1 MGDEIDTQS
10 HGKGIGSKNME
21 KNEKKPKKKYSAKQ
35 KKVKKMG
42 IKIENAQT
50 EQIFE
55 IAAKNGPKN

>member
-1 MGDEIDTQS
+1 M
-10 HGKGIGSKNME
+10 K
-21 KNEKKPKKKYSAKQ
+21 KKPKKKYSAKQ